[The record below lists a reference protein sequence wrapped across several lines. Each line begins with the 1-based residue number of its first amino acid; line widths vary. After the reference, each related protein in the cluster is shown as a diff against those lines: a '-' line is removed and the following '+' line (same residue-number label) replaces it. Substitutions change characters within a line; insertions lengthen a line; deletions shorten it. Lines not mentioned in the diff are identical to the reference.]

1 MTILKAVAL
10 VGLFASAA
18 AAHAEFL
25 DRVELNS
32 ALVSGFVSHHINT
45 NHNYNEDN
53 YGVGYRFGKSDVMV
67 GYYKNSNSRDSVY
80 AAYEARW
87 HLTQHLQAG
96 FIAGGVTGYKYDVVP
111 FLLPEVVLQVR
122 GLELAVTYAPHV
134 TGLTPALVAGQVR
147 WSWR

>member
-1 MTILKAVAL
+1 MKSLEAL
-10 VGLFASAA
+10 ALAGLLLSAA

-45 NHNYNEDN
+45 KHDYNEDN
-53 YGVGYRFGKSDVMV
+53 YGVGYRFGKTDVIV
-67 GYYKNSNSRDSVY
+67 GYYKNSNERDSVY

-87 HLTQHLQAG
+87 HLTKNLQAG

-111 FLLPEVVLQVR
+111 FVLPELVLQVR
-122 GLELAVTYAPHV
+122 GIELAVTYAPHV